1 MLLKWCSYIKNM
13 NISIII
19 PCYNSAQYIQKC
31 IYSLLDQNYDKS
43 LYEIIVILDSCT
55 DDSQVIVEECLKN
68 FPNRKL
74 LSVNCRRPGLARNAG
89 LNIAVG
95 KYVWFIDS
103 DDYLTDNSAFAQ
115 LTRIIDASRR
125 KAIYMTSFE
134 SERHINERF
143 AIWRYF
149 YNREFLGTERFTDVP
164 IDEDWE
170 FTRRIMRKPGYSEM
184 RLDNTMYHHTFPR
197 DGSVVTEFFRANK
210 SNLKKPEAF

>member
-1 MLLKWCSYIKNM
+1 M

-68 FPNRKL
+68 FSNRKL
-74 LSVNCRRPGLARNAG
+74 LSVNYRRPGLARNAG

-103 DDYLTDNSAFAQ
+103 DDYLTDNNAFAQ

-149 YNREFLGTERFTDVP
+149 YNREFLGAERFTDVP

-170 FTRRIMRKPGYSEM
+170 FTRRIMRRSGYSEI
-184 RLDNTMYHHTFPR
+184 RLENVIYHHTFPR
-197 DGSVVTEFFRANK
+197 DGSVVTEFFRVNK
-210 SNLKKPEAF
+210 SNLKNPEAF

>member
-1 MLLKWCSYIKNM
+1 M

-68 FPNRKL
+68 FSNRKL
-74 LSVNCRRPGLARNAG
+74 LSVNYRRPGLARNAG

-103 DDYLTDNSAFAQ
+103 DDYLTDNNGFAQ

-149 YNREFLGTERFTDVP
+149 YNREFLGAERFTDVP

-170 FTRRIMRKPGYSEM
+170 FTRRIMRRSGYSEI
-184 RLDNTMYHHTFPR
+184 RLENVIYHHTFPR
-197 DGSVVTEFFRANK
+197 DGSVVTEFFRVNK
-210 SNLKKPEAF
+210 SNLKNPEAF

>member
-1 MLLKWCSYIKNM
+1 MFMSKKNM
-13 NISIII
+13 DISIII

-103 DDYLTDNSAFAQ
+103 DDYLTDNNAFAQ

-125 KAIYMTSFE
+125 KAIY
-134 SERHINERF
+134 I
-143 AIWRYF
+143 
-149 YNREFLGTERFTDVP
+149 
-164 IDEDWE
+164 
-170 FTRRIMRKPGYSEM
+170 
-184 RLDNTMYHHTFPR
+184 
-197 DGSVVTEFFRANK
+197 
-210 SNLKKPEAF
+210 